1 MANTVFSVANIEFD
15 SIKSNLKSYLS
26 TQTQF
31 KDYDFEGS
39 NLNVLLDVLAWNTY
53 MNNFYLNMV
62 ASESFI
68 DSAQI
73 RNSVISHAKTLNYTP
88 RSFSS
93 SAAVIDIQIIPTD
106 TPAQITIPRYTE
118 FTTRVDNTTYTF
130 TTDKGITISAG
141 RDGSY
146 VASNVEIFEG
156 EIITE
161 LFVAN
166 TANTAQRFVLSNR
179 NVDTNSI
186 VVKVNESSSD
196 TTNTEWVKS
205 TSTIGINGTT
215 NTYYLLPAENE
226 RYEIQFGDG
235 VLGRP
240 LKNNNVV
247 EVVYRACAAEEPNG
261 ATVFSLS
268 DNIQGYSNVA
278 ITLKQRSQ
286 GGSIAESIDS
296 IKFNAT
302 KSIAIQDRTIT
313 TSDYKTLLLQEFP
326 EIEAINVFGGE
337 ELSPPKFG
345 RVAISVDLRNADGI
359 SNLKKREIE
368 AFVKLRSPLSITP
381 VVIDPEFLYVDV
393 TTNVSYN
400 PSVTTKSENEIAQLV
415 SSAIV
420 TFMANNINDFAKK
433 LRLSKLSAAIDA
445 ADPSILSNNTEILLE
460 KRIVP
465 TLNQTASYTLQFD
478 NPIYREV
485 ALNGTFVDGTSPIAS
500 SEFTFNGVTGCSL
513 RDNGSGVIEVVQ
525 QTTEGT
531 NIVSQNIGNVNYST
545 GVVNIINF
553 AVTQY
558 SGSSIQV
565 TAKPSL
571 RTVNSSKNIILSY
584 TETPIITTTQERL

>member
-584 TETPIITTTQERL
+584 TGTPIIATTQERL